1 MTIEEIRNQ
10 VREIEP
16 DIMLLSTEYIN
27 NKLPLEFKCK
37 CGKIFYKNWSTIQT
51 HNSCLCRSC
60 ARKMG
65 WKNKRR
71 EPDFDKELQNEF
83 IRNGFIPLE
92 LVNNSRD
99 KILCKDLDGYKG
111 YINYHNAKQGKHF
124 SVFSLKFNRDNLLYN
139 LINYSIINKTGV
151 KIIDFEESERSCE
164 TILFCQCPCG
174 EYFTSSL
181 GDFTTQ
187 KHWRCSKCSKS
198 QSKLEILTE
207 NEIQKYT
214 DNYIKQKRFNDCRN
228 IKTNYLMPFD
238 FYLPKLNL
246 CIEVDGEQHFKPSK
260 FSNISEEEASQNLE
274 ARKEKDRQKDE
285 YCLKNGIKL
294 LRISYKSFYRQNKEY
309 QEIIKNLFT

>member
-1 MTIEEIRNQ
+1 
-10 VREIEP
+10 
-16 DIMLLSTEYIN
+16 MLLRTEYIN
-27 NKLPLEFKCK
+27 NKLLLEFKCK
-37 CGKIFYKNWSTIQT
+37 CGKIFYKNWSTIRT
-51 HNSCLCRSC
+51 HNSCLCCSC

-71 EPDFDKELQNEF
+71 EPDFGKELQKEF
-83 IRNGFIPLE
+83 IRNGLIPLE
-92 LVNNSRD
+92 PVNNSRD
-99 KILCKDLDGYKG
+99 KILCKDLEGYKG
-111 YINYHNAKQGKHF
+111 YINYYNVKKGKHF

-139 LINYSIINKTGV
+139 LINYSIINKIGV
-151 KIIDFEESERSCE
+151 KIIDFEESGRSCE

-174 EYFTSSL
+174 EYFTSNL

-187 KHWRCSKCSKS
+187 KYWRCSKCSKS

-214 DNYIKQKRFNDCRN
+214 DNYIKQKRFDDCRN

-238 FYLPKLNL
+238 FYLPELNL

-260 FSNISEEEASQNLE
+260 FSNISEGEASQNLE

-309 QEIIKNLFT
+309 QDIIKNLFT

>member
-1 MTIEEIRNQ
+1 MTIAEIRNQ

-16 DIMLLSTEYIN
+16 DAMLLSTEYIN
-27 NKLPLEFKCK
+27 NKLPLKFKCK
-37 CGKIFYKNWSTIQT
+37 CGKIFYKNWSTIRT
-51 HNSCLCRSC
+51 HNSCLCCSC

-71 EPDFDKELQNEF
+71 EPDFGKELQKEF
-83 IRNGFIPLE
+83 IRNGFMPLE
-92 LVNNSRD
+92 PVNNSRD
-99 KILCKDLDGYKG
+99 KILCKDLEGYKG
-111 YINYHNAKQGKHF
+111 YINYYNAKKGKHF

-139 LINYSIINKTGV
+139 LINYSIINKIGV
-151 KIIDFEESERSCE
+151 KIIDFEESGRSCE

-174 EYFTSSL
+174 EYFTSNL

-214 DNYIKQKRFNDCRN
+214 DNYIKQKRFDDCRN

-238 FYLPKLNL
+238 FYLPELNL

-260 FSNISEEEASQNLE
+260 FSNISEGEASQNLE

-294 LRISYKSFYRQNKEY
+294 LRTSYKSFYRQNKEY